1 MKLLELRV
9 PPPLQAAVV
18 GGLMWS
24 VSTAVTVWALAI
36 PHSVS
41 WVLFVLGSVVSFLG
55 VIEFK
60 KAQTTISPLAPH
72 ESTSLVMSGIYR
84 LSRNPMYVGLC
95 LVLLGWACWLEN
107 GLSFLMLPLFV
118 VYINRFQIVPE
129 ERHLQEKFGDEFA
142 DYAAKVR
149 RWI

>member
-1 MKLLELRV
+1 
-9 PPPLQAAVV
+9 
-18 GGLMWS
+18 
-24 VSTAVTVWALAI
+24 
-36 PHSVS
+36 
-41 WVLFVLGSVVSFLG
+41 
-55 VIEFK
+55 
-60 KAQTTISPLAPH
+60 
-72 ESTSLVMSGIYR
+72 
-84 LSRNPMYVGLC
+84 